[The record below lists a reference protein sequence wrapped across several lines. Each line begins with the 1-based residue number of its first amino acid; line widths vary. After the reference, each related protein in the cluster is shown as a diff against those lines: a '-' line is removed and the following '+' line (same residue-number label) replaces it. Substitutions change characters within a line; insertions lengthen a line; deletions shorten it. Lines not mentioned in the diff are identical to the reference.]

1 MKILRVRIGIL
12 RGADARARSL
22 RQLLTL
28 GAHAQRGLVCLSV
41 CVCVC
46 VCVCVSTL
54 ILKLQATRPPIS
66 DTSGFSTT

>member
-46 VCVCVSTL
+46 VCVSTL